1 MISTILIVFFSLIGL
16 ITLHELGHFV
26 LARKFGV
33 RVEEFGMFLPPRIW
47 GKKIG
52 ETIYSINWIPAGAFV
67 RLYGEDREDEPA
79 SDGREK
85 ERDPRSFGSK
95 PIWQRALI
103 IAAGVIS
110 FWMISAVLMIY
121 VAMTGTVAEV
131 DDSQEMAGAQVL
143 VVSVAAGSPAES
155 AGLLMGDIVEKMTLK
170 NDIAQS
176 VPIGK
181 VGQIQEFAQA
191 HKGEEILMDIE
202 RAGQDSQV
210 TLTPRVNPP
219 VGEGAMGVGLARI
232 AQKTY
237 TWQEAIGRGFSSTW
251 NMTLGVFDGWGQMI
265 GRLVN
270 KQGLPPGTQLVGPV
284 GIMQMMAN
292 QVEMGAN
299 YYIQFVAMI
308 SVYLAVF
315 NALPIP
321 ALDGGRLMFLALE
334 AIRRKPV
341 SQKIEQSLT
350 MFFFMALML
359 FALVVTIQD
368 VGRLF

>member
-1 MISTILIVFFSLIGL
+1 MVSTILLVFFSLIGL

-67 RLYGEDREDEPA
+67 RLYGEDREDGEGN
-79 SDGREK
+79 DTGK
-85 ERDPRSFGSK
+85 DPRSFGSK

-110 FWMISAVLMIY
+110 FWLIAVVLMIY
-121 VAMTGTVAEV
+121 VAMTGAVAEI
-131 DDSQEMAGAQVL
+131 DDNQEVADAHVMI
-143 VVSVAAGSPAES
+143 VSVAASSPAET
-155 AGLLMGDIVEKMTLK
+155 AGLLMGDIVGKMTLK
-170 NDIAQS
+170 SDASQAEQIN
-176 VPIGK
+176 K
-181 VGQIQEFAQA
+181 VGQIQEFASA
-191 HKGEEILMDIE
+191 HKDEEILMDIE
-202 RAGQDSQV
+202 RTGAATQV
-210 TLTPRVNPP
+210 TLTPRVDPP
-219 VGEGAMGVGLARI
+219 AGEGAMGVALARVT
-232 AQKTY
+232 QKTY
-237 TWQEAIGRGFSSTW
+237 TWQEAIGKGFTSTW

-265 GRLVN
+265 KRLIS

-284 GIMQMMAN
+284 GIMEMMTKQAA
-292 QVEMGAN
+292 MGAS

-359 FALVVTIQD
+359 FAVVVTVQD
-368 VGRLF
+368 VRRLF